1 MVNMNIKKT
10 FRVNDM
16 KEKFHLEPSDISNE
30 VIVISNIT
38 GRSHFISTIIK
49 QKKLNNSILDDQY
62 NWLKEN
68 HPEYL
73 I

>member
-1 MVNMNIKKT
+1 
-10 FRVNDM
+10 M

-30 VIVISNIT
+30 IIIISNIV

>member
-1 MVNMNIKKT
+1 
-10 FRVNDM
+10 M

-30 VIVISNIT
+30 IIIISNIV

-49 QKKLNNSILDDQY
+49 EKKLNNSILNDQY
-62 NWLKEN
+62 NWLEEN
-68 HPEYL
+68 YPEYL

>member
-1 MVNMNIKKT
+1 
-10 FRVNDM
+10 M
-16 KEKFHLEPSDISNE
+16 KEKFHLELSDISNE
-30 VIVISNIT
+30 IIIISNIV

-68 HPEYL
+68 YPEYL

>member
-1 MVNMNIKKT
+1 
-10 FRVNDM
+10 M

-30 VIVISNIT
+30 VIVISNII

-49 QKKLNNSILDDQY
+49 EKKLNNSILNDQY
-62 NWLKEN
+62 NWLEEN
-68 HPEYL
+68 YPEYL

>member
-1 MVNMNIKKT
+1 MVKT
-10 FRVNDM
+10 KSSRIINM

-30 VIVISNIT
+30 IIIISNIV

>member
-1 MVNMNIKKT
+1 
-10 FRVNDM
+10 M
-16 KEKFHLEPSDISNE
+16 KEKFHLESSDISNE

-68 HPEYL
+68 YPEYL